1 MIVRKGLTGESP
13 APITRASA
21 RAAVPGI
28 RVPLVVLSG
37 SLTLFNK
44 QEGIGGRRRLVCSV
58 AGLFFVFWSGYGAF
72 GWLAQFVYLLVKK
85 PSYA

>member
-1 MIVRKGLTGESP
+1 MIARKGLTGESP

-37 SLTLFNK
+37 SLTLYIR
-44 QEGIGGRRRLVCSV
+44 QEGIGGRRRLVVSLLGC
-58 AGLFFVFWSGYGAF
+58 FCFWSGCGAF
-72 GWLAQFVYLLVKK
+72 GWLALFVYLMFEK

>member
-1 MIVRKGLTGESP
+1 MTGDFP

-37 SLTLFNK
+37 SLTLYIK
-44 QEGIGGRRRLVCSV
+44 QEGIGGRRRLFVLL
-58 AGLFFVFWSGYGAF
+58 AGFFVFGLVLRAF
-72 GWLAQFVYLLVKK
+72 GWLAFFVYL
-85 PSYA
+85 SF